1 MPSNPYAPIPES
13 EILHLRGKLR
23 EIKLLPRSIPMIAA
37 EINTHMLEALMKKSG
52 KVPAWVHYS
61 RPYVSAMREI
71 SGGIQSRYYL
81 DSAYE
86 IVLRCL
92 CALQSWRG
100 EDARRIKAEL
110 QALLDSCPED
120 KRL

>member
-1 MPSNPYAPIPES
+1 MHNPYTPIPES
-13 EILHLRGKLR
+13 EVLHLRGKLK
-23 EIKLLPRSIPMIAA
+23 EIKLLPRSIPAIAA
-37 EINTHMLEALMKKSG
+37 EINTHMLTALMKKPG
-52 KVPAWVHYS
+52 HTPAWVSYS

-71 SGGIQSRYYL
+71 SGGIQSRYFH

-92 CALQSWRG
+92 CNLQSWRG

-110 QALLDSCPED
+110 QALLNSCPKD

>member
-1 MPSNPYAPIPES
+1 MHNPYTPIPES

-37 EINTHMLEALMKKSG
+37 EINTHMLTALMKRPG
-52 KVPAWVHYS
+52 HTPAWVAFA

-92 CALQSWRG
+92 CNLQSWRG
-100 EDARRIKAEL
+100 EDAKRIKAEL
-110 QALLDSCPED
+110 QSLLDSCPDD